1 MFARVSDLTSY
12 LYCPRLCYYRN
23 RFEEDYVS
31 EMHAARDLYISLRM
45 DLDRDWAYKKFTS
58 YFGQKYETLF
68 AQASQKFTYCPTLQ
82 EIEGVDWD
90 VLLQSEN
97 YRLKGL
103 VDEVVRMEKAKVPL
117 VLSLHSP
124 QKDVWFRDRIRLT
137 AFCMMLD
144 SSVGYIY
151 YCYDGK
157 LKQIEI
163 ERKDKR
169 NVLKLVERVLN
180 IKKGF
185 IPEKRADN
193 NKKCSKCPH
202 QQRCEDKHL
211 TFAQR
216 FFG

>member
-1 MFARVSDLTSY
+1 MFARVSDLTNY

-23 RFEEDYVS
+23 RFEENYVS

-45 DLDRDWAYKKFTS
+45 SLDRDWAYKKFTS
-58 YFGQKYETLF
+58 YFGENYEELF
-68 AQASQKFTYCPTLQ
+68 NKAAQKFTYCTTLQ

-103 VDEVVRMEKAKVPL
+103 VDELVRTEKDKVPL
-117 VLSLHSP
+117 ILSLHSP
-124 QKDVWFRDRIRLT
+124 QKDVWFRDRIKLT

-144 SSVGYIY
+144 SFRGYVY

-185 IPEKRADN
+185 IPEKRDD
-193 NKKCSKCPH
+193 KKCKKCLF
-202 QQRCEDKHL
+202 QQRCENKYS

>member
-45 DLDRDWAYKKFTS
+45 DLDKDWAYKKFVS
-58 YFGQKYETLF
+58 YFGQKHESLF
-68 AQASQKFTYCPTLQ
+68 KKAAQKFTYCSTIQ

-90 VLLQSEN
+90 VLLQSED
-97 YRLKGL
+97 YRLRGK
-103 VDEVVRMEKAKVPL
+103 VDEVVRIDKDKVPL
-117 VLSLHSP
+117 TLSLNSP
-124 QKDVWFRDRIRLT
+124 EKDVWFRDRIKLT
-137 AFCMMLD
+137 AFCMMLETTI
-144 SSVGYIY
+144 GYVY
-151 YCYDGK
+151 YCYDGE
-157 LKQIEI
+157 LKQMEVK
-163 ERKDKR
+163 RKDKR

-185 IPEKRADN
+185 IPEKRD
-193 NKKCSKCPH
+193 NKKCEKCVY
-202 QQRCEDKHL
+202 QQRCEDKRF